1 MLIFIIFLFHNV
13 FLSNNQHINGPT
25 ISNPNCLVILHV
37 DMNNPDE
44 LLNLETPLKFIYS
57 EKATKF
63 CEIFVLLLS
72 YVSEIYIV

>member
-37 DMNNPDE
+37 DMNE
-44 LLNLETPLKFIYS
+44 LLNLETPL
-57 EKATKF
+57 
-63 CEIFVLLLS
+63 
-72 YVSEIYIV
+72 IYIVYANDLNNLNFCLIIFFCFYFSLYF